1 MPAAR
6 LDSIL
11 LSVIANRLDSIT
23 KEMGQ
28 TMLRTSRSPIFSE
41 ARDFVTAV
49 YDRDL
54 CLVAQTAYILVL
66 LAATPWAV
74 RAIAETYADDTYEGD
89 LHCLVGAAGVG
100 ERNLAAL
107 VRRYGAATVERAVKA
122 LLDASERHMRA
133 EIRAIP
139 NGRYVAERGI
149 DNDGI
154 VHDRRVTI
162 RVQVDMHDDT
172 ITFDYSGS
180 DGQVPGYVN
189 SPSANT
195 DSATYL
201 ALFTVVDPNFLHNA
215 GTMRPVSMVAPRGSV
230 LNPVEPAST
239 TACTVLTGETI
250 TEAGWLALSQAV
262 PERAQAAWGRW
273 CAPATTGMN
282 PRTGRPFGEIGDGL
296 IVDDHM
302 SGNAEGAH
310 VAIRAAG
317 DGARRAGRDPA
328 GLRYVAAI
336 DAAIDDDRAAALDQV
351 RPTAARNIANK
362 LRLPDTL
369 GVEHAEGR
377 RGGHRKL
384 SFRRRSDAG
393 RTGMNGKAPLPL
405 GEGLG

>member
-6 LDSIL
+6 LDPIL

-54 CLVAQTAYILVL
+54 
-66 LAATPWAV
+66 
-74 RAIAETYADDTYEGD
+74 R
-89 LHCLVGAAGVG
+89 LVGAAGVG

-107 VRRYGAATVERAVKA
+107 VRRYGAATVERAVEA

-149 DNDGI
+149 

-162 RVQVDMHDDT
+162 RVQVDVHDDT

-195 DSATYL
+195 
-201 ALFTVVDPNFLHNA
+201 
-215 GTMRPVSMVAPRGSV
+215 
-230 LNPVEPAST
+230 
-239 TACTVLTGETI
+239 
-250 TEAGWLALSQAV
+250 
-262 PERAQAAWGRW
+262 
-273 CAPATTGMN
+273 APATRGM
-282 PRTGRPFGEIGDGL
+282 TDI
-296 IVDDHM
+296 
-302 SGNAEGAH
+302 
-310 VAIRAAG
+310 AIF
-317 DGARRAGRDPA
+317 
-328 GLRYVAAI
+328 VTTQNE
-336 DAAIDDDRAAALDQV
+336 AAA
-351 RPTAARNIANK
+351 RT
-362 LRLPDTL
+362 TL
-369 GVEHAEGR
+369 ERFAEEVMP
-377 RGGHRKL
+377 
-384 SFRRRSDAG
+384 AVP
-393 RTGMNGKAPLPL
+393 A
-405 GEGLG
+405 